1 MLKKLVRWNKP
12 ASYALFFIILP
23 LFFSGCFGL
32 FEEETEPG
40 IAIETAEDL
49 AKIGRDS
56 EYPLNGNYHLN
67 ADIDLAAYDRWTPI
81 GFRDQEPF
89 RGIFDGRDKTI
100 KNLRLGEE
108 GPEETPLAIGL
119 FGYTFLAKIQDLN
132 IEIAEDSPSL
142 VLTAD
147 LEQYVGALAGKA
159 EKTMLFNITVLGKG
173 ISANKA
179 RGRTGGVYLGGI
191 AGYLVQST
199 AERCDSRPALAADTG
214 NGAAYA
220 GGIAGYVDTSAV
232 LQRNRASGDISAG
245 GDSAY
250 AGGIAGDN
258 ANGIIRDNYA
268 AGDVSAFGI
277 SGEASAGGIAGRNSG
292 AVRNTYAAGDVA
304 AETGGVAYAGGI
316 AGFSFSPG
324 TIENSAAR
332 SALIKVTAP
341 DPNTNRN
348 AGRISGSAAG
358 IATGIAFNGMEI
370 EAYEDASSSTP
381 STPSPGVAGDGV
393 SMEALQNR
401 RAYAENGLGWDF
413 DILWDWDPA
422 EKTPKIR

>member
-12 ASYALFFIILP
+12 ASCALFFIILP

-67 ADIDLAAYDRWTPI
+67 ADIDLAVYETWTPI

-89 RGIFDGRDKTI
+89 TGIFDGRGKTI
-100 KNLRLGEE
+100 KNLRLGDA
-108 GPEETPLAIGL
+108 GPEELAAGL
-119 FGYTFLAKIQDLN
+119 FGYTFRATIQDLN
-132 IEIAEDSPSL
+132 IEIAEDSPSI
-142 VLTAD
+142 VLSSD

-159 EKTMLFNITVLGKG
+159 EKTVLFNIAVLGKG

-179 RGRTGGVYLGGI
+179 RGRTGGVYLGGV
-191 AGYLVQST
+191 AGYLGDWST
-199 AERCDSRPALAADTG
+199 ADRCDSRLALAADAG

-220 GGIAGYVDTSAV
+220 GGITGYADTSAV
-232 LQRNRASGDISAG
+232 LQRNRASGDISAA
-245 GDSAY
+245 GDSAF

-258 ANGIIRDNYA
+258 ADGIIRDNYA
-268 AGDVSAFGI
+268 AGNVSALGI
-277 SGEASAGGIAGRNSG
+277 SGEASAGGVAGRNGG
-292 AVRNTYAAGDVA
+292 AVRNTYAAGDVT
-304 AETGGVAYAGGI
+304 AETGGTAYAGSI
-316 AGFSFSPG
+316 AGFSSG
-324 TIENSAAR
+324 TIEYSAAR

-341 DPNTNRN
+341 DPGTNRN
-348 AGRISGSAAG
+348 AGQISGNAAG
-358 IATGIAFNGMEI
+358 IATGNIAFNNMEI
-370 EAYEDASSSTP
+370 EAYTDAVSPIIPFTP
-381 STPSPGVAGDGV
+381 TGAAGNSV
-393 SMEALQNR
+393 SLEALQNR